1 MSSTTPWQGQIDL
14 QFRRSGDKTILQ
26 KSYTKAPLKIQRSFY
41 PEIEVCHTVILHSAG
56 GMVGG
61 DRLSYQINLEP
72 ASQVLITTAAAAK
85 IYRSTG
91 EFARQQI
98 AISLD
103 CDAYL
108 EWLPQDTIIFNSG
121 LYAQNLRIDL
131 AAGAVFCAWDIVR
144 LGRSARAE
152 TFTQGCWQNALEVW
166 KEGQPLW
173 IDRQQIKGEQ
183 WESLQATAG
192 QPILG
197 LFVWLG
203 EAIGAEVVAQIRS
216 LESQPKSGSGEA
228 SGITAVAAGLVC
240 RYRGDDRQA
249 VQRWFIEIWSLL
261 RQYSRG
267 RSACIPRVWQ
277 L

>member
-1 MSSTTPWQGQIDL
+1 M
-14 QFRRSGDKTILQ
+14 
-26 KSYTKAPLKIQRSFY
+26 
-41 PEIEVCHTVILHSAG
+41 
-56 GMVGG
+56 GG
-61 DRLSYQINLEP
+61 DRLAYQINLEP

-85 IYRSTG
+85 IYRSAG
-91 EFARQQI
+91 DFAQQQI
-98 AISLD
+98 VINLD

-108 EWLPQDTIIFNSG
+108 EWLPQDTIIFNSA
-121 LYAQNLRIDL
+121 LYAQNLRVDL
-131 AAGAVFCAWDIVR
+131 ARGAVFCAWDIVR
-144 LGRSARAE
+144 LGRSARSE

-173 IDRQQIKGEQ
+173 IDRQQITGEQ

-197 LFVWLG
+197 LLVWLG
-203 EAIGAEVVAQIRS
+203 EAVGAEVVAQIRS
-216 LESQPKSGSGEA
+216 LESVPKLEIGESA
-228 SGITAVAAGLVC
+228 GVTVVAAGLVC
-240 RYRGDDRQA
+240 RYRGGDRQA

-261 RQYSRG
+261 RHHSRG